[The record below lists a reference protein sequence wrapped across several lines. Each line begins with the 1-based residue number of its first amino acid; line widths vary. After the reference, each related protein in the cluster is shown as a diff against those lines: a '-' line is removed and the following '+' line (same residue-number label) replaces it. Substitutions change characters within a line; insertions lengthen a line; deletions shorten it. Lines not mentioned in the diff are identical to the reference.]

1 MNTPYNSAMR
11 VAVFNTA
18 KLIVPNLLPL
28 HRKSRALP

>member
-18 KLIVPNLLPL
+18 KLIVPKLNAYAQ
-28 HRKSRALP
+28 KV